1 MEIFNNLHNKQMK
14 NKKTANWLLPL
25 ILLLGTTFFSG
36 CSNNTNS
43 VIDDDNL
50 PADPRG
56 SWVTFNLGVADYDA
70 YHHTRSTDVNSE
82 GRVLASSTQNLGDG
96 LEALVEV
103 VKTPIAQTK
112 TRAVKV
118 VPAGKYTIVAYQN
131 GEEKAKWVLNYTNA
145 TNYTAIEGT
154 NKQQLLPEGDYDF
167 YVFNDRLVLENGKIL
182 AKLSNA
188 KEGSLF
194 AKVEKKHIGSV
205 RKTKISFTLKPY
217 FAEVKLKIKGFSTPA
232 FVGTTTGCF
241 AYDASA
247 IPATIALNP
256 VDGTSTSTNNTA
268 ASTTTNFTFGT
279 NVEDNGNSYIEST
292 SAQYFLPGTDVTKLR
307 FKFADNNT
315 QIYQK
320 AIAAGK
326 TLAISKPL
334 DENLKA
340 STSYTIA
347 VTVYY
352 TATYL
357 FSDGTTG
364 TMGNKGNR
372 TPIALVVGKENG
384 YNFAIALQDAVQKAP
399 WALSTAYGNDKNWG
413 RINDAINLYDGYE
426 ITYNPPKTKK
436 PNNDKY
442 SLIKADNPNY
452 NAFYAAAHYQ
462 PGVTL
467 SGTLANPQWFLPGIG
482 EWSLAFKTFGAKDL
496 LNSVYNN
503 WQDYEDPL
511 KYQRVQILFQQAEG
525 EPVNTYY
532 WSADT
537 KGGTAYTVVIR
548 NPKTDTDKSGKNK
561 TKSSEAQKADK
572 NAGVR
577 SFIRF

>member
-1 MEIFNNLHNKQMK
+1 MK
-14 NKKTANWLLPL
+14 KKKITNWLLPL
-25 ILLLGTTFFSG
+25 ILLLGTTFFSA

-70 YHHTRSTDVNSE
+70 YHHTRSTDVNKE

-194 AKVEKKHIGSV
+194 AKVEKKHIGSA

-232 FVGTTTGCF
+232 FLGTTTGSF
-241 AYDASA
+241 AYDATA
-247 IPATIALNP
+247 IPATIAINP
-256 VDGTSTSTNNTA
+256 VDGTSTSANNTA
-268 ASTTTNFTFGT
+268 TSATTNFTFGA
-279 NVEDNGNSYIEST
+279 NVEDNGNSYIESA
-292 SAQYFLPGTDVTKLR
+292 SAQYFLPGTDVTKLK

-326 TLAISKPL
+326 TLAISNPINGGL
-334 DENLKA
+334 QA

-352 TATYL
+352 NATYL

-364 TMGNKGNR
+364 SMGNKGNR
-372 TPIALVVGKENG
+372 TPIALVVGSG
-384 YNFAIALQDAVQKAP
+384 GGHNFAIALRDAVLRTTWSAP
-399 WALSTAYGNDKNWG
+399 G
-413 RINDAINLYDGYE
+413 RYSNRRGYTDVNHTISLYDGFD
-426 ITYNPPKTKK
+426 ITYNQGTTSK
-436 PNNDKY
+436 PNTDY
-442 SLIKADNPNY
+442 GSPIKAENPNFK
-452 NAFYAAAHYQ
+452 ACYAAAHYQ
-462 PGVTL
+462 SGASL
-467 SGTLANPQWFLPGIG
+467 SGNIAHSRWFLPGLG
-482 EWSLAFKTFGAKDL
+482 EWSLAFRTFGAKPL
-496 LNSVYNN
+496 SNGVYNK
-503 WQDYEDPL
+503 WEDYEDNL
-511 KYQRVQILFQQAEG
+511 KYQRVQILFKQAGG

-532 WSADT
+532 WSADMRGST
-537 KGGTAYTVVIR
+537 IYTVVIR
-548 NPKTDTDKSGKNK
+548 DPKSETRAQDRNK
-561 TKSSEAQKADK
+561 TKLAEAQRGDQG
-572 NAGVR
+572 AGVR

>member
-14 NKKTANWLLPL
+14 KKKTTNWLLPF
-25 ILLLGTTFFSG
+25 ILLLGTTLFSG

-56 SWVTFNLGVADYDA
+56 SWVTFNLGVADYDV
-70 YHHTRSTDVNSE
+70 YNNTRSTDVNSE

-103 VKTPIAQTK
+103 VKNPIVQTK

-118 VPAGKYTIVAYQN
+118 VPAGKYTILAYQN

-154 NKQQLLPEGDYDF
+154 QKQQLLPEGDYDF

-182 AKLSNA
+182 AKLANA

-194 AKVEKKHIGSV
+194 AKVEKKHIGSA
-205 RKTKISFTLKPY
+205 RKIKISFTLKPY

-232 FVGTTTGCF
+232 FLGTTTGSF
-241 AYDASA
+241 AYDATA
-247 IPATIALNP
+247 IPATIAINP
-256 VDGTSTSTNNTA
+256 VDGTATSANNTA
-268 ASTTTNFTFGT
+268 ASTTTNFTFGA
-279 NVEDNGNSYIEST
+279 NVEDNGNSYIESR
-292 SAQYFLPGTDVTKLR
+292 SAQYFLPGTDVTKLK

-320 AIAAGK
+320 AIATSK
-326 TLAISKPL
+326 TLAISNPINGGL
-334 DENLKA
+334 QA

-352 TATYL
+352 KATYL

-364 TMGNKGNR
+364 SMGNKGNR
-372 TPIALVVGKENG
+372 TPIALVVGSG
-384 YNFAIALQDAVQKAP
+384 GGQNFAIALRDAVLKTP
-399 WALSTAYGNDKNWG
+399 WALSTSYGNKTKE
-413 RINDAINLYDGYE
+413 NDVNKALRLFDGYE
-426 ITYNPPKTKK
+426 MTYEPVTTVK
-436 PNNDKY
+436 PSTDKN
-442 SLIKADNPNY
+442 SLIKADNPNF

-467 SGTLANPQWFLPGIG
+467 SGNIAHSRWFLPGIG
-482 EWSLAFKTFGAKDL
+482 EWALAFNTFETTPLPGKAHNQWNEYLGK
-496 LNSVYNN
+496 
-503 WQDYEDPL
+503 L
-511 KYQRVQILFQQAEG
+511 KYQKVQILFKQAGG

-532 WSADT
+532 WSADM
-537 KGGTAYTVVIR
+537 KGGNVYTVVIR
-548 NPKTDTDKSGKNK
+548 DPKSETKAQDRNK
-561 TKSSEAQKADK
+561 TKVSEAQKGDK